1 VRPEI
6 LSAGGIAGAV
16 LVAGVLAWVFMRQ
29 PAQLHAQTIPQSAYI
44 PPSAAPAASSPVR
57 FTNVTQQAGIDFRQE
72 NGGFVDEGRA
82 SRYMPESM
90 GPGVALFDFDGD
102 EDLDIFVPN
111 SLSFDP
117 KAPKSA
123 APTARLYRN
132 EGEWRFTDATESSGL
147 GVRMYGMGASAADY
161 DGDGDSDLLM
171 TAWGGMRLM
180 QNRSGRFVDVTRAA
194 GLEDKGWRDS
204 SGRTGPSWPTSTA
217 FFDADG
223 DGLLDLFVA
232 YYVQWSP
239 EVDVYSTMDG
249 ARKSYAKPDL
259 YHGSTCR
266 LFLQRAGRFVDAT
279 EDSGVFN
286 DSGKALGVTLWDF
299 NRDGRLDIA
308 VANDTQPN
316 FLFESL
322 GGGKF
327 IERGLEAGIAYDEN
341 GGTRAGMGIDAASV
355 DNDDNAAIAIGN
367 FSREPVSV
375 FKLAPAGVARET
387 SQQSGVAAPTYL
399 PLTFGLQ
406 FADLDLDGWQDLVT
420 VNGHIEPIVQEVEA
434 EVSYRQPLVLLGNDR
449 RGRFVDWSAGS
460 GAAVLEPIVGRGL
473 AVGDIDADGDLDMV
487 ISENNG
493 PLRLLRNDTPLAGR
507 RFLRVTLEGSKPN
520 TDAIGASLELEAGG
534 ITQRRVVR
542 TGSSYMS
549 QSELT
554 QTFGVP
560 EGEAR
565 LRIVWP
571 DGAEQIVEAPAMN
584 SHLVIDQ
591 RSAEVKQR

>member
-1 VRPEI
+1 MSRKI
-6 LSAGGIAGAV
+6 LSIGGIAGAV
-16 LVAGVLAWVFMRQ
+16 LAAGVLTWVFMRQ

-44 PPSAAPAASSPVR
+44 PPAAAAAATSPVH
-57 FTNVTQQAGIDFRQE
+57 FTKVTAETGIDFRHE
-72 NGGFVDEGRA
+72 NGAFVDDGRP

-102 EDLDIFVPN
+102 ADLDIFVPN

-117 KAPKSA
+117 KASKRGG
-123 APTARLYRN
+123 PTARLYRN
-132 EGEWRFTDATESSGL
+132 DGQWRFTDMTQASGL
-147 GVRMYGMGASAADY
+147 GLRIHGMGASAADY
-161 DGDGDSDLLM
+161 DGDGDSDLLI
-171 TAWGGMRLM
+171 TAWGGMHLM

-204 SGRTGPSWPTSTA
+204 SGRRGPSWPTSTA

-239 EVDVYSTMDG
+239 EVDVFSTMDG

-266 LFLQRAGRFVDAT
+266 LFLQRAGRFVDVT
-279 EDSGVFN
+279 QDSGIFN
-286 DSGKALGVTLWDF
+286 DSGKALGVALWDF

-316 FLFESL
+316 FLFEAL

-327 IERGLEAGIAYDEN
+327 VERALETGIAYDEN

-355 DNDDNAAIAIGN
+355 DNDENAAIAIGN
-367 FSREPVSV
+367 FSREPVSL

-387 SQQSGVAAPTYL
+387 SQQAGVAAPTYL
-399 PLTFGLQ
+399 ALTFGLQ
-406 FADLDLDGWQDLVT
+406 FADFDLDGWQDLVT

-434 EVSYRQPLVLLGNDR
+434 EVSYRQPLVLLGND
-449 RGRFVDWSAGS
+449 GSGHFVDWSAGA
-460 GAAVLEPIVGRGL
+460 GAAIAEPVVGRGL
-473 AVGDIDADGDLDMV
+473 AVGDMDQDGDLDIV
-487 ISENNG
+487 VGENNG
-493 PLRLLRNDTPLAGR
+493 PLHLLRNDTPADSR
-507 RFLRVTLEGSKPN
+507 RFLRVTLVGSKPN
-520 TDAIGASLELEAGG
+520 TDAIGARLELDAGG
-534 ITQRRVVR
+534 IKQRRVVR
-542 TGSSYMS
+542 TGSSYLS

-560 EGEAR
+560 GEAQR
-565 LRIVWP
+565 LTIVWP
-571 DGAEQIVEAPAMN
+571 DGAERIIEAPAVN
-584 SHLVIDQ
+584 AHLVIDQ
-591 RSAEVKQR
+591 RSGEVTRR